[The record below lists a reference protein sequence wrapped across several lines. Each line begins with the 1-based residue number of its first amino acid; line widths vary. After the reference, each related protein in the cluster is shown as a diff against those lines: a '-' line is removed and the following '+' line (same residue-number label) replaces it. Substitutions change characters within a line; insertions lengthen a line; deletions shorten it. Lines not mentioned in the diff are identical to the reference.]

1 MQSME
6 SQKNKQALTWLF
18 SGFDASF
25 TSNSNTLTRY
35 FEDEFINNIQIKQP
49 HRFRVI
55 FDESAFDGIS
65 QWFEGLEQDCSIAV
79 LMRHNN
85 LKGLEI
91 ASSTRLTD
99 FIEQFP
105 KDINAELLEV
115 TQALPSFFKPGLL
128 VMDMDSTAIQIEC
141 IDELAAMAG
150 VGEAVSEVTE
160 RAMQGELD
168 FEESLRLRVSK
179 LAGASEDIIT
189 TLCENLPLM
198 PGLESLVAEL
208 KPNDWKL
215 VLASGGFTPFV
226 GHLKDLLKLDAA
238 YANELVIEDGK
249 LTGEVTGE
257 VVDAQYKADV
267 IDKSSAAWQIAIGQR
282 MAIGDGANDIP
293 MVNAADFG
301 VAFHAKPKL
310 LAAADASIQKLDLRC
325 LVFYLQG

>member
-1 MQSME
+1 ME
-6 SQKNKQALTWLF
+6 SQKNIQALTWLF

-25 TSNSNTLTRY
+25 THSDITLTRY

-79 LMRHNN
+79 LMRHNS
-85 LKGLEI
+85 LKGVEI
-91 ASSTRLTD
+91 ASSSRLTQL
-99 FIEQFP
+99 IEQFP
-105 KDINAELLEV
+105 ADINAEILEV

-150 VGEAVSEVTE
+150 VGDAVSEVTE

-168 FEESLRLRVSK
+168 FEESLRLRVGK
-179 LAGASEDIIT
+179 LAGASEEIIT
-189 TLCENLPLM
+189 TLCQNLPLM

-267 IDKSSAAWQIAIGQR
+267 IDKSSASWQIAAGQR

-310 LAAADASIQKLDLRC
+310 LAAADANIQKLDLRC

>member
-1 MQSME
+1 ME

-25 TSNSNTLTRY
+25 TSGSNTLTRY
-35 FEDEFINNIQIKQP
+35 FEDEFINNIQVKQP

-55 FDESAFDGIS
+55 FDESAFDSIS

-79 LMRHNN
+79 LMRHND
-85 LKGLEI
+85 LKGMEI
-91 ASSTRLTD
+91 ASSTRLGD
-99 FIEQFP
+99 FIELFP
-105 KDINAELLEV
+105 KDIDAELLEV

-179 LAGASEDIIT
+179 LAGANEDIIDS
-189 TLCENLPLM
+189 LCEKLPLM

-238 YANELVIEDGK
+238 YANELVIDDGK

-293 MVNAADFG
+293 MVKAADFG
-301 VAFHAKPKL
+301 IAFHAKPKL